1 MVGGS
6 SNGGFQNYT
15 VAKASI
21 VSHLPDHIPYAAGV
35 VLPLALM
42 TASMALYPVQRL
54 GLSLPS
60 CPSTQEAQSRN
71 KTLLVWG
78 GSSSAGSAAV
88 QLAVA
93 SGVNVVATTSH
104 KNHELVKSLG
114 ATAVLDYN
122 DPDITVNLVEAI
134 TAIGAE
140 LVGALDSIASEKT
153 AKGFDSGIPDDV
165 EVLPSKE
172 PPPSLL
178 TSCADTFDTDI
189 CRLLLHSDRRRSH
202 WLQT

>member
-1 MVGGS
+1 MVLQTEAFRTAPS
-6 SNGGFQNYT
+6 PKPN
-15 VAKASI
+15 V

-35 VLPLALM
+35 ALPLALT
-42 TASMALYPVQRL
+42 TASMALYPAQRL
-54 GLSLPS
+54 GLSLS
-60 CPSTQEAQSRN
+60 SGPSTQEAQSRN

-78 GSSSAGSAAV
+78 GSSSTGSAAV

-93 SGVNVVATTSH
+93 SGVNVVATASH

-134 TAIGAE
+134 TAIGVE

-153 AKGFDSGIPDDV
+153 APRGRQSRSHP
-165 EVLPSKE
+165 
-172 PPPSLL
+172 
-178 TSCADTFDTDI
+178 
-189 CRLLLHSDRRRSH
+189 RRRKGGDQ
-202 WLQT
+202 LRKGIR